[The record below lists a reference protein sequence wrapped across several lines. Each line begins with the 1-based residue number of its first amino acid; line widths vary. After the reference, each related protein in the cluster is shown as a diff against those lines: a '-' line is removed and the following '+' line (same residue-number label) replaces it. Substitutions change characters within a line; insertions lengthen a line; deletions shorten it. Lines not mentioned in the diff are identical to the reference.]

1 MHLQAIEER
10 QREEAKAEKERLT
23 KERDDERTRAQQQ
36 LADAETKHEVSFPTL
51 LRMR

>member
-23 KERDDERTRAQQQ
+23 KERDDEKQRGQQQ
-36 LADAETKHEVSFPTL
+36 LADAEAKHEVSFSAL
-51 LRMR
+51 LRI